1 VIGAINVL
9 KMATA
14 NPGNSSFTFLVDA
27 MKGRATP
34 EQSRQI
40 KEKIANSPIANVGG
54 AIKLFLIPFFIIHYG
69 MFCFGHGMFI
79 FSMFR
84 DTGSG
89 DIAGAGG
96 Y

>member
-1 VIGAINVL
+1 LITVNLGLIAGVIAWDWSVFDIIFLYWVENLVIGAINVL

-40 KEKIANSPIANVGG
+40 KE
-54 AIKLFLIPFFIIHYG
+54 
-69 MFCFGHGMFI
+69 
-79 FSMFR
+79 
-84 DTGSG
+84 
-89 DIAGAGG
+89 
-96 Y
+96 